1 MTAGRPDLRAGAT
14 LLAWLAFL
22 LATIL
27 GLHALG
33 GTLAPPPLTEPGE
46 LNGWAQAREP
56 AEAAFALLR
65 LVALGTAWYL
75 LLATMASTLAR
86 LSRVPAAVRAADM
99 LAVPAVRR
107 FVNAAAGVSVAAAT
121 LTTGAAMASPGTD
134 RQQYPATEA
143 LAVQT
148 ETGTDPANQ
157 PPPGALAEPTGTGT
171 PGGAGAGEPTSEPT
185 SEPTDHRPDEE
196 IPELP
201 TLRRLPD
208 DQREPPQDPQPV
220 QWQVQPGQHF
230 WAVAE
235 KVLASAWQRAPSDA
249 EIDPYWRHLVETNRP
264 ILRDPANPDLLYPGQ
279 VLTVPPPPPPA
290 SPA

>member
-22 LATIL
+22 IATIL

-33 GTLAPPPLTEPGE
+33 GALAPPPLTDPGE
-46 LNGWAQAREP
+46 LTGWAEAREP

-75 LLATMASTLAR
+75 LLATMASALAR

-107 FVNAAAGVSVAAAT
+107 LVSAAAGVSVAAAT
-121 LTTGAAMASPGTD
+121 LTTGAAMASAGTD
-134 RQQYPATEA
+134 RLRYPAMEA
-143 LAVQT
+143 LAVLT
-148 ETGTDPANQ
+148 GTGTDPAD
-157 PPPGALAEPTGTGT
+157 LPTGTGT
-171 PGGAGAGEPTSEPT
+171 PSNAGAGEPT
-185 SEPTDHRPDEE
+185 DHRLDEE
-196 IPELP
+196 ILEPP

-208 DQREPPQDPQPV
+208 HQPEPPPQDPQPV

-249 EIDPYWRHLVETNRP
+249 EIDPYWRHLVETNRS
-264 ILRDPANPDLLYPGQ
+264 ILRDPTNPDLLYPGQ
-279 VLTVPPPPPPA
+279 VLTVPPPPPPGSA
-290 SPA
+290 EHPTG